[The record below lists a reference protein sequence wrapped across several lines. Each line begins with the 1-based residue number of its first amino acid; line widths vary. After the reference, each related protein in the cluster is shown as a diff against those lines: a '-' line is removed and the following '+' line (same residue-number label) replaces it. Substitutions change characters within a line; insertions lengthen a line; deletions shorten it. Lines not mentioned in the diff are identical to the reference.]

1 MDKIGF
7 IGVGNMGYPLFLGAI
22 NVFGKDRVTFTSAT
36 SKKSEWVKEQTGVTC
51 ANNNSELAKE
61 CKYIV
66 LAVKPQYFNSIY
78 EELVGKITKDHIII
92 SVAAGITIEDIK
104 KGLGLET
111 RVVRSMPNTPALV
124 GEGMT
129 CVSFSE
135 DIYLEAEIQEVKDF
149 FASVGKYE
157 IINENL
163 MNAAVC
169 ANGSSPAFVYM
180 FVEALADSVVKYG
193 IPRDKA
199 YSLVAQTVLGAAK
212 MVLETGEHPGK
223 LKDNVCSPGGTT
235 IAGVAALEEHG
246 YRNAI
251 MKAADACYEK
261 ATSLKK

>member
-7 IGVGNMGYPLFLGAI
+7 IGVGNMGYPMFLGAI
-22 NVFGKDRVTFTSAT
+22 KAFGKERVTFTSAT
-36 SKKSEWVKEQTGVTC
+36 SKKSDWVKEQTGITC
-51 ANNNSELAKE
+51 AKNNSELVKD
-61 CKYIV
+61 CKYVV
-66 LAVKPQYFNSIY
+66 LAVKPQYFNGIY
-78 EELVGKITKDHIII
+78 KELEGKITKEHILI
-92 SVAAGITIEDIK
+92 SLAAGISIEDMK
-104 KGLGLET
+104 HGFGADT

-129 CVSFSE
+129 CISFSE
-135 DIYLEAEIQEVKDF
+135 DEFQEAEVSEIKEF

-199 YSLVAQTVLGAAK
+199 YTLVAQTVLGAAK

-235 IAGVAALEEHG
+235 IAGVAALEEYG
-246 YRNAI
+246 FRNAI
-251 MKAADACYEK
+251 IKAADACYEK

>member
-7 IGVGNMGYPLFLGAI
+7 IGVGNMGYPMFLGAI
-22 NVFGKDRVTFTSAT
+22 NAFGKERVAFTTAT
-36 SKKSEWVKEQTGVTC
+36 SKKSEWVKEQTGIIC
-51 ANNNSELAKE
+51 AASNSELVAT

-66 LAVKPQYFNSIY
+66 LAVKPQYFQSIY
-78 EELVGKITKDHIII
+78 DELANKITKEHIII
-92 SVAAGITIEDIK
+92 SVAAGITIADMK
-104 KGLGLET
+104 KGLGQHT

-124 GEGMT
+124 LEGMT

-135 DIYLEAEIQEVKDF
+135 DAYQVLELQEIKDF

-157 IINENL
+157 IVSESL
-163 MNAAVC
+163 MNAAIC

-180 FVEALADSVVKYG
+180 FIEALADSVVKYG

-199 YSLVAQTVLGAAK
+199 YTLVAQTVLGASK

-246 YRNAI
+246 FRNAI